1 MTPTQQVEKAID
13 EHGRPNWVAYVPQR
27 VRQQVPTETLVY
39 LLANA
44 RWATQTLAKAD
55 QQSKMEDWCMNNVFA
70 EVTIADLMD
79 VSGLSSVSVR
89 NFIKDRPHLFRKL
102 RRGVWEVRD
111 PDADK
116 EADKRTL

>member
-44 RWATQTLAKAD
+44 KWSTQTLEKAD
-55 QQSKMEDWCMNNVFA
+55 KQGKMENWCMENRFA
-70 EVTIADLMD
+70 EVTIEELMED
-79 VSGLSSVSVR
+79 SGLSSVSVR
-89 NFIKDRPHLFRKL
+89 NFIKDRPNLFRKL